1 MLHMPHD
8 GKPLAKPCA
17 IGGTMYPFLMDTRL
31 RTLRPAER
39 YNRCAGNHEGD
50 QAIAWLS
57 RSRKSRIQDRGYV
70 RRENR
75 VAEAARYS
83 TVDIF
88 AGKITIALGGFQW
101 LYPTSSAPQ
110 EWVYATSNVCFKPRG
125 FSYAIQRLIYQP
137 PSCFHD
143 FVILSSSC
151 TSPRKLSPSF
161 LSPRGPWPTTT
172 ASSRPSIMCSMFTL
186 GPLNH
191 LCADMNHQIVT
202 INMGPP

>member
-1 MLHMPHD
+1 MRTALRKEGVMLHMPHD

-57 RSRKSRIQDRGYV
+57 RSRKSRIQDRGYL

-110 EWVYATSNVCFKPRG
+110 EYGYTLHLMSVSNRAGSVT
-125 FSYAIQRLIYQP
+125 
-137 PSCFHD
+137 
-143 FVILSSSC
+143 LS
-151 TSPRKLSPSF
+151 K
-161 LSPRGPWPTTT
+161 G
-172 ASSRPSIMCSMFTL
+172 
-186 GPLNH
+186 
-191 LCADMNHQIVT
+191 
-202 INMGPP
+202 